1 MSDKIRIQLM
11 GHFSIYINEVKT
23 DHLVEKSR
31 KGAALMQMLIMNRN
45 VSVPNLKLM
54 STLWSEE
61 KSSNPEQAL
70 KTLVSRMRS
79 LLNQVYPELGSC
91 IVAERGSYRWQ
102 CLPEMEVYVYQIEDI
117 FEQLKDDALDLDTR
131 KELTEQLLSLFG
143 GDLLLDSEQ
152 SDWALSLATSMHNR
166 YLSAVYDYVDTL
178 KQEENYNR
186 VICVCRKALEV
197 DNLDDRLHMD
207 LMNALIKT
215 ERNNEAML
223 QYKYVTHLYYHY
235 LGVRPSDNM
244 QEFYTQIVNSGK
256 TLELNLESIR
266 SELRESNE
274 RKGAFICEYMV
285 FKEIFNLQMRN
296 LERLGS
302 TMFLG
307 VIMISPM
314 DGSIMEPIQQDN
326 IMQGLIEILRQNLR
340 KGDTVSRFS
349 PTIVAL
355 LLPMVN
361 YRTGRMVME
370 RVKTHFYQKYPNCSV
385 AFNYRIGPLS
395 SEAPEPGKGPAAL
408 MKADQ

>member
-1 MSDKIRIQLM
+1 M
-11 GHFSIYINEVKT
+11 
-23 DHLVEKSR
+23 
-31 KGAALMQMLIMNRN
+31 
-45 VSVPNLKLM
+45 
-54 STLWSEE
+54 
-61 KSSNPEQAL
+61 
-70 KTLVSRMRS
+70 
-79 LLNQVYPELGSC
+79 
-91 IVAERGSYRWQ
+91 
-102 CLPEMEVYVYQIEDI
+102 
-117 FEQLKDDALDLDTR
+117 
-131 KELTEQLLSLFG
+131 
-143 GDLLLDSEQ
+143 
-152 SDWALSLATSMHNR
+152 
-166 YLSAVYDYVDTL
+166 
-178 KQEENYNR
+178 
-186 VICVCRKALEV
+186 
-197 DNLDDRLHMD
+197 
-207 LMNALIKT
+207 
-215 ERNNEAML
+215 
-223 QYKYVTHLYYHY
+223 
-235 LGVRPSDNM
+235 
-244 QEFYTQIVNSGK
+244 
-256 TLELNLESIR
+256 
-266 SELRESNE
+266 RESNE

>member
-91 IVAERGSYRWQ
+91 IVAE
-102 CLPEMEVYVYQIEDI
+102 MEVDVYQIEDI

-307 VIMISPM
+307 VIMISSM
-314 DGSIMEPIQQDN
+314 DGSVMEPMRQDN

-361 YRTGRMVME
+361 YHTGRMVME
-370 RVKTHFYQKYPNCSV
+370 RIKSHFYKKYPNCSV

-395 SEAPEPGKGPAAL
+395 SEAGEPKLPEAA
-408 MKADQ
+408 QN